1 MLSQQDEDQVPA
13 IRPAGKQKDGAAEEE
28 EAELDL
34 TGESE
39 EVWVEEISGKEEPA
53 LQPEAAVAQGK
64 ASLRTGNAA
73 DSLVQASS
81 ARSDNDPA
89 SPRAGG
95 QKAGSR
101 AALSPKQASTV
112 GAAHDTAGEPG
123 MLSGPGSQAILIRNA
138 SKRSLE
144 EAKLPAER
152 KLPPWFRDYLDD
164 SGEVCCQLDVTL
176 NACILQRKTH
186 HHVVVKTIAWH
197 PLPFA
202 QPSSTGTA

>member
-1 MLSQQDEDQVPA
+1 MPA
-13 IRPAGKQKDGAAEEE
+13 NRPAGKREDGAAEEE
-28 EAELDL
+28 EAKLELTD
-34 TGESE
+34 ESE
-39 EVWVEEISGKEEPA
+39 EVWVKEISTKKESA
-53 LQPEAAVAQGK
+53 LQPKAAVAQGK
-64 ASLRTGNAA
+64 ASLRTDNAA
-73 DSLVQASS
+73 DSLVQAFS
-81 ARSDNDPA
+81 AGGDNDPA
-89 SPRAGG
+89 SSRAGG

-101 AALSPKQASTV
+101 TALSPGQATTV
-112 GAAHDTAGEPG
+112 RAAHDTAREPG

-164 SGEVCCQLDVTL
+164 SGEVCCQLDVDAECMHPAAQDTL
-176 NACILQRKTH
+176 PCRCET
-186 HHVVVKTIAWH
+186 TAWH